1 MFLSL
6 STSNQ
11 VVMKI
16 CKTFPLALA
25 LIIGLSPTSM
35 ILTAQENQPSQE
47 EEERQQPR
55 GRQGGNERTRQGGNE
70 RARQGGGP
78 GNRQQLTEEQ
88 RRQRINEL
96 IQKNVA
102 EMAEKVA
109 LRADQQEAFLKLM
122 INYEVQNQIGRGK
135 IQQAMAA
142 RKMEERRK
150 LGQTLWNMYRATD
163 RKVKE
168 ILDEEQF
175 NNYKAA
181 MRQKRPQGNQ
191 NRSGGQGGG
200 S

>member
-1 MFLSL
+1 MFLSF

-47 EEERQQPR
+47 EERQQPR
-55 GRQGGNERTRQGGNE
+55 GRQGGNE

-96 IQKNVA
+96 IQKNVS

-122 INYEVQNQIGRGK
+122 INYEVQNQIGRGM
-135 IQQAMAA
+135 IQQALAE
-142 RKMEERRK
+142 RKMQERRK

-175 NNYKAA
+175 INYKAA
-181 MRQKRPQGNQ
+181 MRQKRPQGGQ
-191 NRSGGQGGG
+191 NRGGGQGGG

>member
-1 MFLSL
+1 
-6 STSNQ
+6 
-11 VVMKI
+11 MKI
-16 CKTFPLALA
+16 CKTIPLALA
-25 LIIGLSPTSM
+25 LIMGLSPASM

-55 GRQGGNERTRQGGNE
+55 GRQGGNER
-70 RARQGGGP
+70 ARQGGGP

-88 RRQRINEL
+88 RRQRINQL

-102 EMAEKVA
+102 EMAEKVE

-175 NNYKAA
+175 INYKAA

-191 NRSGGQGGG
+191 NRGGGQAGG